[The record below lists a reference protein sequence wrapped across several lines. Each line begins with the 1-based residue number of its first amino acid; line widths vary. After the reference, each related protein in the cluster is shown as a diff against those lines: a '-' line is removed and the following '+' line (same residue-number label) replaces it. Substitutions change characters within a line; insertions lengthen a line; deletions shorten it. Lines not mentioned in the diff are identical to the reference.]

1 MGLAPLRTSKRCRP
15 RRNSR
20 VGRGGGNGRFHWLTV
35 MAVAEMLLT
44 AVFAAAAATTANT
57 TRHHPR
63 KQLAN
68 QMPRRLMRGPRLLSA
83 ARVPAAT
90 ATSLCCGVGAL
101 VVGAG
106 AVSHEPEAHDIRRL
120 VREGPL
126 AALSTPL
133 HVQVCLF
140 VCVCV
145 GWVEWVPQFESGW
158 VATSEWVSE

>member
-44 AVFAAAAATTANT
+44 AVFAAAAATTANK

-83 ARVPAAT
+83 ARVPAAP
-90 ATSLCCGVGAL
+90 AT
-101 VVGAG
+101 
-106 AVSHEPEAHDIRRL
+106 
-120 VREGPL
+120 
-126 AALSTPL
+126 ALSTPL